1 MLEKY
6 TPLIVL
12 ALFVLAS
19 IVIIQGLNRAEAL
32 AHPKKVERSTP

>member
-1 MLEKY
+1 MWEKI

-32 AHPKKVERSTP
+32 AHPKKVEQPKP